1 MLHILFVTNVIC
13 YNDMQDLRNLKIT
26 CAKKEDD

>member
-1 MLHILFVTNVIC
+1 MLYILFVTNVIC